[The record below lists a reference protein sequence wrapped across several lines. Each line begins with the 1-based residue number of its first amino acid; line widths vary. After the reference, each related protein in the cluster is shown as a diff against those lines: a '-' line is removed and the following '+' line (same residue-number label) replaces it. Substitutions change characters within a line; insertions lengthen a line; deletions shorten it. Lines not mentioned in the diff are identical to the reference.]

1 MITILGP
8 TACGKTLL
16 AANLAFKT
24 GSEIISADSR
34 MVYKGMDIGSG
45 KDYDDYIVENTKIP
59 YHLIDIVEAG
69 YEYNVYEY
77 QKDFLY
83 VYNKFKNNNITPIL
97 CGGTGMYLE
106 AVLQGYKLVKVPNND
121 ELRSCLQTKEISEL
135 IEELKSF
142 GTIHNTTDL
151 TNKDRLIR
159 AIEIQDYYKN
169 NPDID
174 RSFPKINS
182 LIIGI
187 NVERSVVR
195 ERITK
200 RLKQRLECGMI
211 EEVESLLKKLKPEQ
225 LSFYGLEYKFLTNF
239 LTGKLTY
246 DEMFSNLNTAI
257 HQFSKRQMTWFR
269 RMEKKGCEINWIDGQ
284 KTMDEKLKEILSLIK
299 KNSFLP

>member
-1 MITILGP
+1 M
-8 TACGKTLL
+8 
-16 AANLAFKT
+16 
-24 GSEIISADSR
+24 
-34 MVYKGMDIGSG
+34 
-45 KDYDDYIVENTKIP
+45 
-59 YHLIDIVEAG
+59 
-69 YEYNVYEY
+69 
-77 QKDFLY
+77 
-83 VYNKFKNNNITPIL
+83 
-97 CGGTGMYLE
+97 
-106 AVLQGYKLVKVPNND
+106 
-121 ELRSCLQTKEISEL
+121 QTKEISEL